1 MLRFSTRRLLWA
13 IPTLFGI
20 SVIVFLLT
28 SLIPEPAGLASP
40 DALLALDPTVYD
52 ALEEERRQRFL
63 DLPRFI
69 NEHPSDV
76 RTRAEQA
83 LDHIAKDDEH
93 ALMAA
98 HTLARLGGAAL
109 PHVLPKLD
117 RFAPPERTKV
127 ALALAPIGERMGVG
141 SPAELRDP
149 QKASAFWTRFWE
161 DRTLDFTEPSVRRTV
176 GRLLRHT
183 SELRER
189 DITEVDTFALSEI
202 LLALKELQQ
211 QHAGVGDKEAILR
224 LSGLAAHATGRT
236 VDLTDEPQTAETARQ
251 IARDWQSWWYVH
263 KSDYVTFVGPER
275 ITAAVSETRYGKWLA
290 RAVTGQ
296 FGISPLDNR
305 PIFDKLV
312 DGAQITFALTGLA
325 MLASYLIALPLAL
338 LSAWR
343 HNKPVDRSLALV
355 LFVLYSLP
363 TFWVAEI
370 FVRVMP
376 PGSAGR
382 ILWPSAALTVA
393 SLASLSRYQRTAML
407 EVLGLDYVR
416 TARAKGVSEFRVLVM
431 HALRNAMMPTV
442 TLAGLQLPTLIGG
455 AFIVEEVFALP
466 GLGYQSLRAVE
477 GHDNAWLIAM
487 ILLAAVVSTVG
498 LIVSDLAYAALDPRV
513 RELFLRREG
522 THA

>member
-28 SLIPEPAGLASP
+28 SLIPEPPAIASP
-40 DALLALDPTVYD
+40 DALVALEPAVYD
-52 ALEEERRQRFL
+52 ALDEERRERFL
-63 DLPRFI
+63 DLPLFV
-69 NEHPSDV
+69 NEHPADV
-76 RTRAEQA
+76 RSRAEDA
-83 LDHIAKDDEH
+83 VAHIAADDPH
-93 ALMAA
+93 ALLAA

-109 PHVLPKLD
+109 PHVLPKFD
-117 RFAPPERTKV
+117 RLAPAARAKV

-141 SPAELRDP
+141 QPSELRD
-149 QKASAFWTRFWE
+149 AERAAAFWTRFWE
-161 DRTLDFTEPSVRRTV
+161 DRSLDFTEPSVRRTV
-176 GRLLRHT
+176 SRLLRHT

-189 DITEVDTFALSEI
+189 DIIEIDTFALGEI
-202 LLALKELQQ
+202 MLALKELR
-211 QHAGVGDKEAILR
+211 DRNDRSTILR
-224 LSGLAAHATGRT
+224 LAELAAHATGRS
-236 VDLTDEPQTAETARQ
+236 VEAPDVAQADPRQTADAWM
-251 IARDWQSWWYVH
+251 AWWYVH
-263 KSDYVTFVGPER
+263 KSDYVAFTGPER

-290 RAVTGQ
+290 RAALGQ
-296 FGISPLDNR
+296 FGVSPIDNR
-305 PIFDKLV
+305 PIFPKLMA
-312 DGAQITFALTGLA
+312 GAQITFSLTGLA

-343 HNKPVDRSLALV
+343 HNRAVDRTLALV

-382 ILWPSAALTVA
+382 IVWPALALTVA

-416 TARAKGVSEFRVLVM
+416 TARAKGVSELRVLVV

-442 TLAGLQLPTLIGG
+442 TLAGLQLPALIGG
-455 AFIVEEVFALP
+455 AFIVEEVFAVP
-466 GLGYQSLRAVE
+466 GLGYQSLRAVD
-477 GHDNAWLIAM
+477 GHDNAWLIAT
-487 ILLAAVVSTVG
+487 ILLTAVVSTVG
-498 LIVSDLAYAALDPRV
+498 LIVSDLAYAVLDPRV

-522 THA
+522 SHA